1 VHQVLEDA
9 RRRNPLPE
17 LPEGTPE
24 RWRLVVRLWHE
35 TLVMTLVC
43 LELFITEVLPDLL
56 EDDRGPG
63 DVA

>member
-17 LPEGTPE
+17 LPEGMPE
-24 RWRLVVRLWHE
+24 RWRLVVRLEYE
-35 TLVMTLVC
+35 TTVLRLVC

-56 EDDRGPG
+56 EGDRGPG

>member
-24 RWRLVVRLWHE
+24 HWRLVVRLVYE
-35 TLVMTLVC
+35 TLVLALVC

-56 EDDRGPG
+56 EDGCGSG